1 MRSPSEGEGLRI
13 GNVDGLN
20 LKQTMKHFTITS
32 DTEAAALRPFAS
44 EPLKVGHIV
53 TPSVGSVTHTAWEDY
68 PEADAMTFDECM
80 AIVRDEVTEDV
91 MRDIGSPFI
100 RAKHGYFAQIDD
112 MCHIAFYIS
121 TGKVELV
128 TMNRHCN
135 VSGIIIPNPTATKIK
150 LLAAILRGEKI

>member
-1 MRSPSEGEGLRI
+1 
-13 GNVDGLN
+13 
-20 LKQTMKHFTITS
+20 MKHFTITS
-32 DTEAAALRPFAS
+32 DTEAAALRPFRMSKAE
-44 EPLKVGHIV
+44 EPKVGDIV
-53 TPSVGSVTHTAWEDY
+53 SPIAGCAVVTQWPDY
-68 PEADAMTFDECM
+68 AEADAMTFEECM

-112 MCHIAFYIS
+112 MCYIAFYIS

-135 VSGIIIPNPTATKIK
+135 VSGIIIRNPTATKIK